1 MSNAAKAMMKAAVFE
16 GNGVFGVKDVP
27 VPSPGTG
34 EVLIKVEAG
43 SICGSDLHVL
53 SVPPGQYAKPGTI
66 LGHEFLG
73 RIEELGPEVSSVK
86 KGDRVIIE
94 PIVPC
99 GMCDACRRNLTNLC
113 EHPSIL
119 GQTVD
124 GGFAEY
130 CVAPEAYLHPV
141 SEEIPAKIAALAEPM
156 ACVMHGMMELN
167 PQPYERV
174 VLYGAGAIGL
184 IFYNMLRSYGVR
196 HLALCETMES
206 RREDARRCGV
216 DFIIDPMTEDVGAV
230 LKERWGGGP
239 DVGID
244 AVGAGAALGDV
255 LPIAGGASGGVVGR
269 VLFALAVVQRLRA
282 LFAVGSIPVDPLR
295 GIHPLAEVN
304 QLKICQHK
312 FAPFIRGAIPRFFL
326 FRPWPGRDDHTH
338 PSSGPA
344 SSSA

>member
-1 MSNAAKAMMKAAVFE
+1 MSKTMKAAVFE
-16 GNGVFGVKDVP
+16 GNGVFGVKKVP
-27 VPSPGTG
+27 VPSPAAK
-34 EVLIKVEAG
+34 EVLVKIEAG

-73 RIEELGPEVSSVK
+73 HIEELGEGITTVK

-99 GMCDACRRNLTNLC
+99 GMCDACRRNLTNMC
-113 EHPSIL
+113 ENPSIL

-130 CVAPEAYLHPV
+130 CVAPEAFLHPV
-141 SEEIPAKIAALAEPM
+141 SEEIPAKIAALAEPV

-184 IFYNMLRSYGVR
+184 IFYNMLKSYGVK

-206 RREDARRCGV
+206 RREDAKRCGV
-216 DFIIDPMTEDVGAV
+216 DFIIDPMTEDVEAV
-230 LKERWGGGP
+230 LKEKWGGGP

-244 AVGAGAALGDV
+244 AVGAGAVFEALV
-255 LPIAGGASGGVVGR
+255 PLMNKGGRILIFGQNNTQTSTVYPSQINTKQLTVFGTM
-269 VLFALAVVQRLRA
+269 AVYH
-282 LFAVGSIPVDPLR
+282 SIPAAIEMMSGLEEELSKIVTHELPLDDFEE
-295 GIHPLAEVN
+295 GIRLLREKKA
-304 QLKICQHK
+304 LKVVIY
-312 FAPFIRGAIPRFFL
+312 P
-326 FRPWPGRDDHTH
+326 
-338 PSSGPA
+338 
-344 SSSA
+344 

>member
-1 MSNAAKAMMKAAVFE
+1 MSRTMKAAVFE
-16 GNGVFGVKDVP
+16 GNGVFGVKEVP
-27 VPSPGTG
+27 VPAPAAK
-34 EVLIKVEAG
+34 EVLVKIEAG

-53 SVPPGQYAKPGTI
+53 SVPPGQYAKPGTV

-73 RIEELGPEVSSVK
+73 RIEELGSEVATVK

-113 EHPSIL
+113 EKPSIL

-130 CVAPEAYLHPV
+130 CVAPEEYLHPV
-141 SEEIPAKIAALAEPM
+141 AEEIPAKIAALAEPI

-196 HLALCETMES
+196 HLAVCETMDS
-206 RREDARRCGV
+206 RIEDAKRCGV
-216 DFIIDPMTEDVGAV
+216 DFIINPIQEDVGAV

-244 AVGAGAALGDV
+244 AVGAGAVFEQLVG
-255 LPIAGGASGGVVGR
+255 LMNKGGRILIFGQNNTQTSTVYPS
-269 VLFALAVVQRLRA
+269 Q
-282 LFAVGSIPVDPLR
+282 I
-295 GIHPLAEVN
+295 N
-304 QLKICQHK
+304 TKQLKIFGTMAVYHSIPAAIEMMNGLEDQLAKIVTHELPLVQ
-312 FAPFIRGAIPRFFL
+312 FEEGIRLLREKKALKVVIYP
-326 FRPWPGRDDHTH
+326 
-338 PSSGPA
+338 
-344 SSSA
+344 

>member
-1 MSNAAKAMMKAAVFE
+1 MSRTMKAAVFE
-16 GNGVFGVKDVP
+16 GNGVFGVKEVP
-27 VPSPGTG
+27 VPAPAVK
-34 EVLIKVEAG
+34 EVLVKIEAG

-53 SVPPGQYAKPGTI
+53 SVPPGQYAKPGTV

-73 RIEELGPEVSSVK
+73 RIEELGSEVSTVK

-113 EHPSIL
+113 EKPSIL

-130 CVAPEAYLHPV
+130 CVVPEEYLHPV
-141 SEEIPAKIAALAEPM
+141 AEEIPAKIAALAEPI

-184 IFYNMLRSYGVR
+184 IFYNMLKSYGVR
-196 HLALCETMES
+196 HLAVCETMDS
-206 RREDARRCGV
+206 RIEDAKRCGV
-216 DFIIDPMTEDVGAV
+216 DFIINPMQEDVGAV

-244 AVGAGAALGDV
+244 AVGAGAVFEQLVG
-255 LPIAGGASGGVVGR
+255 LMNKGGRILIFGQNNTQTSTVYPS
-269 VLFALAVVQRLRA
+269 Q
-282 LFAVGSIPVDPLR
+282 I
-295 GIHPLAEVN
+295 N
-304 QLKICQHK
+304 TKQLKIFGTMAVYHSIPAAIEMMNGLEDQLAKIVTHELPLDQ
-312 FAPFIRGAIPRFFL
+312 FEDGIRLLREKKALKVVIYP
-326 FRPWPGRDDHTH
+326 
-338 PSSGPA
+338 
-344 SSSA
+344 